1 MQFEF
6 FDAFT
11 AFLIIIFLSAYF
23 ICRLFGLLFQP
34 PSDLMHENSNS
45 IWSCDNL
52 QVKMYLNGFSGS
64 VNISSDI
71 SMMDLM
77 VATKPITNVFRLWV
91 ERVFFFPSV
100 IVTSESK

>member
-1 MQFEF
+1 MPEEKSENSMQFEF

-11 AFLIIIFLSAYF
+11 ALLISIFLSAYF
-23 ICRLFGLLFQP
+23 NCRLFGLLFQP
-34 PSDLMHENSNS
+34 PLDLMHENSNS
-45 IWSCDNL
+45 MWSCDNL

-77 VATKPITNVFRLWV
+77 VCHKTKNKCFSFVG
-91 ERVFFFPSV
+91 
-100 IVTSESK
+100 